1 MEDNFNLEIIS
12 PSKLELKNET
22 NSVVIP
28 SYEGYINILKDH
40 INLITFLKPGI
51 VTALINNKEEIFFL
65 EDGIVEFE
73 NNNLLILSSKVI
85 KIDQSNKYDFTKD
98 LSEAE
103 RELNKDLT
111 DKERYMISQK
121 IETLKNLN

>member
-1 MEDNFNLEIIS
+1 MAKIIVFGNEKGGS
-12 PSKLELKNET
+12 GKSTTAIHVAIALCYQNKN
-22 NSVVIP
+22 V
-28 SYEGYINILKDH
+28 
-40 INLITFLKPGI
+40 GI
-51 VTALINNKEEIFFL
+51 IDLDVRQKSMFRFL
-65 EDGIVEFE
+65 ENRSDFCRKQ
-73 NNNLLILSSKVI
+73 NSNLPRPTFY

>member
-28 SYEGYINILKDH
+28 SYEGYMNILKDH

-51 VTALINNKEEIFFL
+51 VTALINNKEEIFL
-65 EDGIVEFE
+65 EDGMVEFE
-73 NNNLLILSSKVI
+73 NNNLLILSSK
-85 KIDQSNKYDFTKD
+85 
-98 LSEAE
+98 L
-103 RELNKDLT
+103 
-111 DKERYMISQK
+111 
-121 IETLKNLN
+121 